1 MNELDVV
8 VPTGFEPVFEH
19 DLDFALFNARLE
31 DLLEMKDSA
40 TKTSNPLKGEHQ
52 YPGGQDDFK

>member
-1 MNELDVV
+1 MV

-40 TKTSNPLKGEHQ
+40 IKTSNLIKKGDATMRR
-52 YPGGQDDFK
+52 PTV